1 MKKIISLLLIIC
13 LSMSFIPTT
22 NAETKSTTPVA
33 SIFHNGHTYQLY
45 DSSMTWHEAKKFC
58 ENNNGNLVTITSE
71 GEQKAIESLLI
82 QGSKK
87 QYWIGIKTHD
97 RKPIWITGEKYSYS
111 NWDRGEPNTSRRYD
125 GNYEYY
131 GHIYNEHNPHVGG
144 SARYKW
150 NDIYYDNTFP
160 GQEHFFSLNNVGFIL
175 EKGVACSTRTSR
187 STTSRAPVIKYV
199 ELQKNNASCDIVNR
213 TLNVPTGST
222 SKVDIIVDVDWKGA
236 TKPVV
241 YITQGAQVT
250 STEGNYCSTKD
261 FSSTTGRF
269 NDIVLASRLK
279 PDMPVYILAMD
290 EQTGFSSSL
299 LTKINIIDLSKDDMY
314 KEVMQQ
320 NGVNIKL
327 GKDMLFKIPENIP
340 IIGGLELTWKIDPL
354 PITVAYESSNK
365 MSVTLGLDIDTIE
378 KDGLTKHDGFQFKDF
393 KKIIKDY
400 SKEWEKYGND
410 IEYAAKKQKRSLKQ
424 LRNDFRMSEANKTNN
439 KGLTMSAWGGKIL
452 KSTGKGD
459 KDTGIEAIGYAEVN
473 KVKGEW
479 DWAGASGYIM
489 LQVKVGY
496 TYNGQAFIWLIPV
509 CYSFGGDVSAGLNA
523 GVKGMTPE
531 FMPHFESYLLANLEL
546 FVSGGVG
553 ISKVANF
560 NAKAAG
566 NLGLNYGLLDSCT
579 EYDELLLSGN
589 VDFNVELLGK
599 VVGSLDVPNLKDKY
613 GVIYSQ
619 DPAKYSKSWIKPNRK
634 QNTVGLMSINE
645 PFNNYSAD
653 TVYENESREYLSN
666 PMEWEGE
673 TPTLS
678 LFSTDYTNK
687 NLTLL
692 ASNVYPQAQPSIFT
706 INDKKVL
713 IFTVDNNERTADNKQ
728 MLVYSVYNDEYE
740 TWSSPVPVNDDG
752 TADFY
757 PSICGEYIVW
767 QNQKSVI
774 GDGLSLAEI
783 GRQSEIVI
791 SKWNGN
797 GFDAPVS
804 LTDNNSL
811 DTLPK
816 ISTNGNEISV
826 VWLKNSADDILGVDG
841 DTSIIKKI
849 YNGSVWSEETVLKTG
864 LNAVTDLSVGYSDD
878 TLNVAYVH
886 DVDDNITTINDRE
899 VYLIASAEKQIT
911 TNEVPDTNAI
921 INNGKLYWYSESNIH
936 FMNIADGTESTVF
949 EDARYTL
956 ADDFTV
962 SENNGNIAIL
972 WSGTEGKGSEIKGV
986 LYQDGAWGDIIT
998 VSELGVY
1005 SKNPTC
1011 ILEDNGTILTSFTAK
1026 SDNETK
1032 LYTIGLFPSYDL
1044 EITNIFYDENYLTPN
1059 NENEFEVT
1067 VTNSGELPVNGYTI
1081 NVYNEDNSLNNSITF
1096 EDTIIAGES
1105 KFVTGKFITGNSI
1118 KHQTLRVEIIMNQ
1131 NEEYIYDNNSDTIT
1145 IGNGDIALE
1154 DITVYEALP
1163 TSYAIARIANKG
1175 FSDVENIT
1183 VNLRAESVDGEIIR
1197 SEKIKMLESQQS
1209 IDVRLEYNPA
1219 DYENVEWHITV
1230 EAPITEISYGNNSDY
1245 FINECAYGLNDYE
1258 ISILNYSYSGNQLA
1272 VNAYAKNNTNNVLTA
1287 DTVLAVYSSDGRIK
1301 GVTIQPV
1308 NIEEHSD
1315 TGIDAWLNE
1324 YTYESG
1330 DYVKMYMWSDLE
1342 NLKTLTNSV
1351 KSNIMQ
1357 KQ

>member
-1 MKKIISLLLIIC
+1 MKKIISFLLVVCMSVSLIPAA
-13 LSMSFIPTT
+13 S
-22 NAETKSTTPVA
+22 AETKSTTPVA

-45 DSSMTWHEAKKFC
+45 DNSMTWHEAKKFC

-279 PDMPVYILAMD
+279 PNMPVYILAMD

-378 KDGLTKHDGFQFKDF
+378 KDGLTKHDGFQFKEF

-400 SKEWEKYGND
+400 SKEWKKYGND

-452 KSTGKGD
+452 KSTGKGEWEP
-459 KDTGIEAIGYAEVN
+459 GIEAIGYAEVN

-553 ISKVANF
+553 ISEVANF
-560 NAKAAG
+560 NAKAAAD
-566 NLGLNYGLLDSCT
+566 LGLHYGLLDSCT
-579 EYDELLLSGN
+579 DYDELLLSGN
-589 VDFNVELLGK
+589 VSFNVELLGK
-599 VVGSLDVPNLKDKY
+599 EVESLTVAELREEY
-613 GVIYSQ
+613 GVIYSEN
-619 DPAKYSKSWIKPNRK
+619 PAKYSYSWIKPNRK
-634 QNTVGLMSINE
+634 QNTLGLMSINE

-653 TVYENESREYLSN
+653 TVYENEARDYLSK
-666 PMEWEGE
+666 PMEWQGD
-673 TPTLS
+673 TPPLS
-678 LFSTDYTNK
+678 LFSADYTNK
-687 NLTLL
+687 NQTLL
-692 ASNVYPQAQPSIFT
+692 ASNVYPQAKPAIFT
-706 INDKKVL
+706 IGNKKVL
-713 IFTVDNNERTADNKQ
+713 VFTVDSNERTAENKQ
-728 MLVYSVYNDEYE
+728 MLVYSVYNDENE
-740 TWSSPVPVNDDG
+740 TWSAPLPVNDDG

-757 PSICGEYIVW
+757 PSVSGEYLVW
-767 QNQKSVI
+767 QNQKSVMS
-774 GDGLSLAEI
+774 DGLSLAEI
-783 GRQSEIVI
+783 GRQGEIVI

-804 LTDNNSL
+804 LTDNDEL

-816 ISTNGNEISV
+816 ICVNGDEISV

-841 DTSIIKKI
+841 NTSIIKKI
-849 YNGSVWSEETVLKTG
+849 YNGSVWSEETVLKSG
-864 LNAVTDLSVGYSDD
+864 LNAVTDLTVGYSDNS
-878 TLNVAYVH
+878 LNVAYVH
-886 DVDDNITTINDRE
+886 DVDDSITSINDRE
-899 VYLIASAEKQIT
+899 VYLIAASEKQIT
-911 TNEVPDTNAI
+911 SNEVLDSNAI
-921 INNGKLYWYSESNIH
+921 ISNGKLYWYSENNIH
-936 FMNIADGTESTVF
+936 YINIANGIESIVF
-949 EDARYTL
+949 EEARYTL
-956 ADDFTV
+956 ADGFTV

-972 WSGTEGKGSEIKGV
+972 WSGTEGEGSEIKGV

-998 VSELGVY
+998 VSELGAY
-1005 SKNPTC
+1005 SKYPTC
-1011 ILEDNGTILTSFTAK
+1011 VLESNGNILTSFTAE
-1026 SDNETK
+1026 SDDITS

-1044 EITNIFYDENYLTPN
+1044 AVTDIYYDESTLAVNS
-1059 NENEFEVT
+1059 ENEFELT
-1067 VTNSGELPVNGYTI
+1067 LSNAGELAINGYTI
-1081 NVYNEDNSLNNSITF
+1081 NVYNEDNSLNNSIVF
-1096 EDTIIAGES
+1096 DDTIIAGES
-1105 KFVTGKFITGNSI
+1105 KAVICSFITGDAI
-1118 KHQTLRVEIIMNQ
+1118 TTETLRLEAVMNQ
-1131 NEEYIYDNNSDTIT
+1131 NEEYIYDNNTDSLK
-1145 IGNGDIALE
+1145 IGNGDISLE
-1154 DITVYEALP
+1154 DITVYEELP
-1163 TSYAIARIANKG
+1163 TSYAIAHIANKG
-1175 FSDVENIT
+1175 FTDIKNIS
-1183 VNLRAESVDGEIIR
+1183 VNLRAENIDGEIIS
-1197 SEKIKMLESQQS
+1197 SENIKILEAQQTVD
-1209 IDVRLEYNPA
+1209 IRLEYNPS

-1230 EAPITEISYGNNSDY
+1230 ETATDEISTGNNSDY
-1245 FINECAYGLNDYE
+1245 FINECAVDLENYE
-1258 ISILNYSYSGNQLA
+1258 ISTLNYSYADKKLSI
-1272 VNAYAKNNTNNVLTA
+1272 NAFAKNNTNDILTA
-1287 DTVLAVYSSDGRIK
+1287 DAIFAVYDSNGIMKSI
-1301 GVTIQPV
+1301 TIQPLSV
-1308 NIEEHSD
+1308 DGYSD
-1315 TGIDAWLNE
+1315 TGIDVWFE
-1324 YTYESG
+1324 DYTYTSG
-1330 DYVKMYMWSDLE
+1330 DYVKMFMWNRS
-1342 NLKTLTNSV
+1342 
-1351 KSNIMQ
+1351 SNIEPLA
-1357 KQ
+1357 KSESIELSLN